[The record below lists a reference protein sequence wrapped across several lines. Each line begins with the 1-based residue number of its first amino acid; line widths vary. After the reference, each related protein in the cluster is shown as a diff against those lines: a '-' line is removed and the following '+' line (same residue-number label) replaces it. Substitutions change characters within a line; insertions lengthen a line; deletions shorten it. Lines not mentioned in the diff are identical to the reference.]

1 MYFAGLDL
9 HRKYFTLCVLTSEGE
24 VVCDHRRLPAELEPL
39 GSLLRELGGPVTVT
53 VEATLQWAWLHD
65 RLTAAGFLV
74 QVAHPYQV
82 KLISHARCKTDPID
96 ARKLAE
102 LTRVNLLPAIWV
114 PSPEVR
120 SWRQLIRGRAALVRW
135 RTRAKNR
142 IQGYLAAENL
152 RVATT
157 DLFGRAGREWLAV
170 ALVTPTARR
179 EITVQLAVLAAL
191 EAQLAGYDPEVKR
204 IAKHPDAQRLQTI
217 PGVGVFGA
225 ALPLAEIGTI
235 TRFPSVHELAA
246 YAGLVPS
253 TKSSGGKTVHGG
265 VGRESNHWRKWVLIE
280 AVQTLKQVPGPV
292 RFHYER
298 LLRAKGKPKATVA
311 AARKLC
317 TYVYLDVDPGL
328 ELRGLARDRDEAG
341 GVPDANAGVVRLA
354 ARNRR

>member
-1 MYFAGLDL
+1 MFYAGLDL
-9 HRKYFTLCVLTSEGE
+9 HRKYFTLCVLTSDGQ
-24 VVCDHRRLPAELEPL
+24 VVCDHRRLPADLEPL
-39 GSLLRELGGPVTVT
+39 TSLLRELGGPVTVT

-65 RLTAAGFLV
+65 RLTTAGFTV
-74 QVAHPYQV
+74 QVAHPQQV

-142 IQGYLAAENL
+142 IHGCLAAENL
-152 RVATT
+152 QVATT
-157 DLFGRAGREWLAV
+157 DLFGRAGREWLEHAPV
-170 ALVTPTARR
+170 SPTARR
-179 EITVQLAVLAAL
+179 EITVQLAVIAAL
-191 EAQLAGYDPEVKR
+191 EAQILGYDTDVKR

-217 PGVGVFGA
+217 PGIGLFGT
-225 ALPLAEIGTI
+225 ALLLAEIGTI
-235 TRFPSVHELAA
+235 RRFSTAHELAA

-253 TKSSGGKTVHGG
+253 TRSSGDKTSHGG
-265 VGRESNHWRKWVLIE
+265 VSGASNHWLKWILIE
-280 AVQTLKQVPGPV
+280 AVQTLKRVPGPV

-317 TYVYLDVDPGL
+317 TYIYWMWTQGL
-328 ELRGLARDRDEAG
+328 SYASWLEAETKRMGCPKQTLASSA
-341 GVPDANAGVVRLA
+341 
-354 ARNRR
+354 